1 MAILIDEKKR
11 VLVQGITGR
20 EGRART
26 RLMREYGTNV
36 VGGVTP
42 GKGGQSVLG
51 VPVFNTPQE
60 AVNSLGNIDVSVVFV
75 PAAGV
80 KDAAISAIEAGI
92 KLAVL
97 VPDRVPVWDA
107 MEIAAAAKANDAMF
121 LGPNTLGALSPGKAV
136 VGMIGGRAESARQWF
151 KPGVPKGVGVISR
164 SGGMASSTGYYLG
177 QAGVRLSSIVHIGG
191 DAVIGIRLPDAALMF
206 EADPLT
212 EAIVIFGEIGSS
224 QEEELSQLIADRK
237 ITKPVIAYIGGKA
250 AREGTRF
257 SHAGAIIEGGRGTHA
272 GKVKALREAG
282 ATVVDA
288 FGELPGAVVAIL
300 EQIKGQSLMS
310 EADKKAVWHSG
321 ITRIQPNKVAVRGY
335 DIAELMGHVSF
346 GAAVYLILTGEL
358 PSPAIA
364 RLMDAI
370 LVSSI
375 DHGATPPS
383 ALSARNVAST
393 GATLSA
399 SVAAGIMSINRH
411 HGGAIE
417 DCARQL
423 KAIADRAARDSI
435 SLEEAA
441 TRTLR
446 TMSEAGERMS
456 GFGHRV
462 HTKDPRTARLFE
474 LAREAGVDGVHMQA
488 ARAVEK
494 AFADAKKSLP
504 INVDGAIGAILA
516 DLGMNPAAFNGIFMI
531 ARTPGLIAHVI
542 EEQTREK
549 PTGPLSLRHAMR
561 SRPPSARTTCSTS
574 PAARPPTLRRPCTTR
589 SRAITTR
596 PTPGATSLRCL
607 SPSARP
613 LPARANGKIYVAGGF
628 IGGTSVTNAL
638 RIYDI
643 ATNTW
648 TSGANMPTSPGVEA
662 AAAAV
667 VNGKFYVMGGDD
679 FTNGL
684 NTTFIYDIATNT
696 WTTGA
701 TLPDS
706 RTNTYGTASNGLIY
720 VYGGVILPAFTT
732 TDTLLRYDP
741 VANSWTNL
749 GSAGTAGLRQ
759 LRRHLAFR
767 HGPTADHRRRGL
779 HWCLHHRHPHLHHQ
793 RRYVQRRPGDDRQPR
808 RARAGHPA

>member
-60 AVNSLGNIDVSVVFV
+60 AVNSLGNVDVSVVFV

-107 MEIAAAAKANDAMF
+107 MEIAAAAKANHAMF

-177 QAGVRLSSIVHIGG
+177 QAGVRISSIVHIGG

-206 EADPLT
+206 EADSLT

-224 QEEELSQLIADRK
+224 QEEELSQLIVDRK
-237 ITKPVIAYIGGKA
+237 ITKPLIAYIGGKA

-257 SHAGAIIEGGRGTHA
+257 SHAGAIIEGGRGTHV

-288 FGELPGAVVAIL
+288 FGDLPGAVVTIL

-310 EADKKAVWHSG
+310 ESEKKAVWHSS

-335 DIAELMGHVSF
+335 DIAELMGRVSF
-346 GAAVYLILTGEL
+346 GSAVYLILTGEL
-358 PSPAIA
+358 PSPPVA

-383 ALSARNVAST
+383 ALSARTVAST

-423 KAIADRAARDSI
+423 KAIADRATRDSI

-474 LAREAGVDGVHMQA
+474 LAREARVDGVHMKA
-488 ARAVEK
+488 AHAVET
-494 AFADAKKSLP
+494 AFAETKKSLP

-516 DLGMNPAAFNGIFMI
+516 DLGMNPSAFNGIFMI

-549 PTGPLSLRHAMR
+549 PMR
-561 SRPPSARTTCSTS
+561 
-574 PAARPPTLRRPCTTR
+574 
-589 SRAITTR
+589 
-596 PTPGATSLRCL
+596 
-607 SPSARP
+607 
-613 LPARANGKIYVAGGF
+613 
-628 IGGTSVTNAL
+628 
-638 RIYDI
+638 RI
-643 ATNTW
+643 
-648 TSGANMPTSPGVEA
+648 
-662 AAAAV
+662 
-667 VNGKFYVMGGDD
+667 
-679 FTNGL
+679 
-684 NTTFIYDIATNT
+684 
-696 WTTGA
+696 
-701 TLPDS
+701 
-706 RTNTYGTASNGLIY
+706 
-720 VYGGVILPAFTT
+720 
-732 TDTLLRYDP
+732 DP
-741 VANSWTNL
+741 VN
-749 GSAGTAGLRQ
+749 
-759 LRRHLAFR
+759 
-767 HGPTADHRRRGL
+767 HGYDGPPPRTRD
-779 HWCLHHRHPHLHHQ
+779 
-793 RRYVQRRPGDDRQPR
+793 GDSF
-808 RARAGHPA
+808 

>member
-1 MAILIDEKKR
+1 
-11 VLVQGITGR
+11 
-20 EGRART
+20 
-26 RLMREYGTNV
+26 
-36 VGGVTP
+36 
-42 GKGGQSVLG
+42 
-51 VPVFNTPQE
+51 
-60 AVNSLGNIDVSVVFV
+60 
-75 PAAGV
+75 
-80 KDAAISAIEAGI
+80 
-92 KLAVL
+92 
-97 VPDRVPVWDA
+97 VPVWDA
-107 MEIAAAAKANDAMF
+107 MEIAAAAKANSAMF

-177 QAGVRLSSIVHIGG
+177 QAGVRISSIVHIGG

-206 EADPLT
+206 EADPVT

-288 FGELPGAVVAIL
+288 FGELPDAVVTIL
-300 EQIKGQSLMS
+300 EQLKGQSLMN
-310 EADKKAVWHSG
+310 EVDKKAVWHSG

-335 DIAELMGHVSF
+335 DIAELMGRVSF

-441 TRTLR
+441 ARTLR
-446 TMSEAGERMS
+446 TMSETGERMS

-516 DLGMNPAAFNGIFMI
+516 DLGMNPAAFNGIFMV

-549 PTGPLSLRHAMR
+549 PMR
-561 SRPPSARTTCSTS
+561 
-574 PAARPPTLRRPCTTR
+574 
-589 SRAITTR
+589 
-596 PTPGATSLRCL
+596 
-607 SPSARP
+607 
-613 LPARANGKIYVAGGF
+613 
-628 IGGTSVTNAL
+628 
-638 RIYDI
+638 RI
-643 ATNTW
+643 
-648 TSGANMPTSPGVEA
+648 
-662 AAAAV
+662 
-667 VNGKFYVMGGDD
+667 
-679 FTNGL
+679 
-684 NTTFIYDIATNT
+684 
-696 WTTGA
+696 
-701 TLPDS
+701 
-706 RTNTYGTASNGLIY
+706 
-720 VYGGVILPAFTT
+720 
-732 TDTLLRYDP
+732 DP
-741 VANSWTNL
+741 VN
-749 GSAGTAGLRQ
+749 
-759 LRRHLAFR
+759 
-767 HGPTADHRRRGL
+767 HGYDGPSHRTISDIE
-779 HWCLHHRHPHLHHQ
+779 PS
-793 RRYVQRRPGDDRQPR
+793 
-808 RARAGHPA
+808 

>member
-26 RLMREYGTNV
+26 RLMRDYGTNV

-107 MEIAAAAKANDAMF
+107 MQIAAAAKANSAMF

-151 KPGVPKGVGVISR
+151 KPGLPKGVGVISR

-177 QAGVRLSSIVHIGG
+177 QAGVRISSIVHIGG

-206 EADPLT
+206 EADSLT
-212 EAIVIFGEIGSS
+212 EVIVIFGEIGSS
-224 QEEELSQLIADRK
+224 QEEELAQLVADRK

-272 GKVKALREAG
+272 GKVKALREAC
-282 ATVVDA
+282 AIVVDA
-288 FGELPGAVVAIL
+288 FGELPDAVVTSLA
-300 EQIKGQSLMS
+300 QMKGQSLMS

-321 ITRIQPNKVAVRGY
+321 ITRIEPNKVAVRGY
-335 DIAELMGHVSF
+335 DIAKLMGNVSF
-346 GAAVYLILTGEL
+346 GAAVYLILVGEL
-358 PSPAIA
+358 PSSAIA

-383 ALSARNVAST
+383 ALTARTVAST

-399 SVAAGIMSINRH
+399 SVAAGVMSINRH
-411 HGGAIE
+411 HGGAIK

-423 KAIADRAARDSI
+423 KAIADCAARDSI

-441 TRTLR
+441 TRTLH

-462 HTKDPRTARLFE
+462 HTKDPRTARLFD
-474 LAREAGVDGVHMQA
+474 LAREAGVEGVHMQT

-516 DLGMNPAAFNGIFMI
+516 DLGMNTAAFNGIFMI

-549 PTGPLSLRHAMR
+549 PMRRIDPVNHGYDGP
-561 SRPPSARTTCSTS
+561 
-574 PAARPPTLRRPCTTR
+574 
-589 SRAITTR
+589 
-596 PTPGATSLRCL
+596 
-607 SPSARP
+607 
-613 LPARANGKIYVAGGF
+613 PAR
-628 IGGTSVTNAL
+628 
-638 RIYDI
+638 
-643 ATNTW
+643 
-648 TSGANMPTSPGVEA
+648 
-662 AAAAV
+662 
-667 VNGKFYVMGGDD
+667 
-679 FTNGL
+679 
-684 NTTFIYDIATNT
+684 
-696 WTTGA
+696 
-701 TLPDS
+701 
-706 RTNTYGTASNGLIY
+706 
-720 VYGGVILPAFTT
+720 
-732 TDTLLRYDP
+732 
-741 VANSWTNL
+741 NL
-749 GSAGTAGLRQ
+749 
-759 LRRHLAFR
+759 
-767 HGPTADHRRRGL
+767 
-779 HWCLHHRHPHLHHQ
+779 
-793 RRYVQRRPGDDRQPR
+793 
-808 RARAGHPA
+808 

>member
-26 RLMREYGTNV
+26 RLMREYGTNIIA
-36 VGGVTP
+36 GVTP

-51 VPVFNTPQE
+51 VPVFNTPRE
-60 AVNSLGNIDVSVVFV
+60 AVESLGKIDVSVVFV

-80 KDAAISAIEAGI
+80 KEAGISAIEAGI

-107 MEIAAAAKANDAMF
+107 MEIAAAAKANHATF

-151 KPGVPKGVGVISR
+151 KPGIPKGVGVISR

-177 QAGVRLSSIVHIGG
+177 QVGVRISTIVHIGG
-191 DAVIGIRLPDAALMF
+191 DPVIGIRLPDAALMF

-224 QEEELSQLIADRK
+224 QEEELAQLIVEGT
-237 ITKPVIAYIGGKA
+237 ITKPMIAYIGGKA

-282 ATVVDA
+282 ATVVDG
-288 FGELPGAVVAIL
+288 FGDLPDAVVEIL
-300 EQIKGQSLMS
+300 TKMKGESLMS
-310 EADKKAVWHSG
+310 EAEQKAVWHSA
-321 ITRIQPNKVAVRGY
+321 ITRIESNKVAVRGY
-335 DIAELMGHVSF
+335 DIADLMGRTSF

-358 PSPAIA
+358 PSPAVA

-383 ALSARNVAST
+383 ALAARTLAST

-423 KAIADRAARDSI
+423 KAIADRAARESI

-441 TRTLR
+441 TRTLAAMR
-446 TMSEAGERMS
+446 ETGERMS
-456 GFGHRV
+456 GFGHRL
-462 HTKDPRTARLFE
+462 HTKDPRTTRLFE
-474 LAREAGVDGVHMQA
+474 LAREAGVDGPHMQA

-516 DLGMNPAAFNGIFMI
+516 DLGLTPAAFNGIFMI

-542 EEQTREK
+542 EERRREK
-549 PTGPLSLRHAMR
+549 PMR
-561 SRPPSARTTCSTS
+561 RIDPVNHGYDGPPSRTISES
-574 PAARPPTLRRPCTTR
+574 R
-589 SRAITTR
+589 S
-596 PTPGATSLRCL
+596 S
-607 SPSARP
+607 
-613 LPARANGKIYVAGGF
+613 
-628 IGGTSVTNAL
+628 
-638 RIYDI
+638 
-643 ATNTW
+643 
-648 TSGANMPTSPGVEA
+648 
-662 AAAAV
+662 
-667 VNGKFYVMGGDD
+667 
-679 FTNGL
+679 
-684 NTTFIYDIATNT
+684 
-696 WTTGA
+696 
-701 TLPDS
+701 
-706 RTNTYGTASNGLIY
+706 
-720 VYGGVILPAFTT
+720 
-732 TDTLLRYDP
+732 
-741 VANSWTNL
+741 
-749 GSAGTAGLRQ
+749 
-759 LRRHLAFR
+759 
-767 HGPTADHRRRGL
+767 
-779 HWCLHHRHPHLHHQ
+779 
-793 RRYVQRRPGDDRQPR
+793 
-808 RARAGHPA
+808 